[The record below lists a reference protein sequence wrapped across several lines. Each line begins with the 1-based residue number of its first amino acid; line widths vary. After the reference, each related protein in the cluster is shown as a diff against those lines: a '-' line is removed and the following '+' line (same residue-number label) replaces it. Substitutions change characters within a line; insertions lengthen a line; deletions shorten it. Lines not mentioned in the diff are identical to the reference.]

1 MVVSKST
8 IFWSGIFWD
17 DHRPAGNISRS
28 ICIWGI
34 FLDAN
39 STIHVH
45 AFLYVTCI
53 YSAFY
58 IYIHNICRY
67 DYNNYIYIYMYMY
80 DYWRIATIYISSTHI
95 DLISESLPASAQ
107 EAAGLGSASRRSQA
121 GGVWMAADGFPLKSH
136 EEIVEL
142 ASKWFHRHC
151 EVDLPLLNGST
162 NKTMVS

>member
-1 MVVSKST
+1 MIIDQQGISAGRFAYEAY
-8 IFWSGIFWD
+8 FWMQIVQYMSMHFCMS
-17 DHRPAGNISRS
+17 HAY
-28 ICIWGI
+28 
-34 FLDAN
+34 
-39 STIHVH
+39 TVH
-45 AFLYVTCI
+45 FT
-53 YSAFY
+53 Y
-58 IYIHNICRY
+58 IYITYVGMIITITY
-67 DYNNYIYIYMYMY
+67 KYIYMYMY